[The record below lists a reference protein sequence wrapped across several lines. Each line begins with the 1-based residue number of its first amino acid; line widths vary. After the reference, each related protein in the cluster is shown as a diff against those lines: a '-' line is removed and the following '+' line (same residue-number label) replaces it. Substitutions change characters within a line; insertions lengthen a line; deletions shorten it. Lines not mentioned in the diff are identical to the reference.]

1 MPVEGAAYYK
11 VYRSRQ
17 YVALG
22 NGTYKL
28 PSADPVLA
36 IYKDGTLSADGTYY
50 TDAPEYT
57 EKIKGTSVVDRDQGY
72 PYMGYDAEG
81 REVIKVQ
88 DVAEAPKEGIRYYY
102 YV

>member
-1 MPVEGAAYYK
+1 M
-11 VYRSRQ
+11 
-17 YVALG
+17 
-22 NGTYKL
+22 
-28 PSADPVLA
+28 
-36 IYKDGTLSADGTYY
+36 
-50 TDAPEYT
+50 
-57 EKIKGTSVVDRDQGY
+57 VDRYQGY